1 MHLAYFN
8 VHPLSPTK
16 EKKTHIGHH
25 LCSSHPHLE
34 AEAQAGGAG
43 PAAGGSHVL
52 GEKTG
57 VSATVFMFPHPGAR
71 LGCHA
76 AHFYSRPQSWE
87 WTHSASL
94 PGMKAQGGQ
103 HLRESSQI
111 HSEAEKHSSTERA
124 REDYRPL
131 CFNVLKQIFGLPSP
145 SKCHGV
151 WGALG
156 IWHVPPTSP
165 HQLSVQLSI
174 PPVNTTAWIVVVCPE
189 SPAQSS
195 LPERDMQSYDGQL

>member
-1 MHLAYFN
+1 MSIPFPLQRRRRPTLAIISALPTPTLKQRLRQ
-8 VHPLSPTK
+8 VGLGQQLEAHMSWEKRQECQPLSLCFPT
-16 EKKTHIGHH
+16 
-25 LCSSHPHLE
+25 LE
-34 AEAQAGGAG
+34 PGWAAMLPTSTQGPRAG
-43 PAAGGSHVL
+43 
-52 GEKTG
+52 
-57 VSATVFMFPHPGAR
+57 
-71 LGCHA
+71 
-76 AHFYSRPQSWE
+76 Q